1 MVSDSHTTKI
11 VTAYFVTTILIFA
24 AITLLVLIAKLTTT
38 TATLYKKGE
47 SEKAGI
53 RILIYAIAAQSF
65 FLLSI
70 LLIIGVTVQIIL
82 IDGHKLQENHM
93 HLVDRIYYECFEEME
108 YGIAICDSLGHLLM
122 IWLFVSRLTIF
133 DNSVFALSK
142 RLISGTY
149 IALFVLLLSSFV
161 IIIEIIRDDHD
172 VYVII
177 MSEIVWEIGIEC
189 MCIWLLYLFC
199 SKLYE
204 FIQKSSMARQ
214 KTQSKQ
220 TVHNEVMIC
229 MTQKLQSSRSNTTD
243 NAQVQNTLEPHSVTA
258 YTLTPS
264 PITKPTKDDN
274 PLTAVAESVPTPAN
288 SKQIVDFVNVM
299 NKLALLVVVAV
310 CSSFLSLIGN
320 VFIEIHE
327 LKTIEQHTVD
337 IQSIWA
343 FLLPAMDMIITS
355 FMLFLQFPSAEGV
368 YKNMCFQ
375 ADAMFL
381 AWCLRVHAY
390 AVSIKREPAEK
401 DAVDHAK
408 PDINVHTVTT
418 STISSVSEATF
429 EMSSNKSQSPSP
441 SLRSLPQMH

>member
-1 MVSDSHTTKI
+1 MYMSLSCLRLSGKSASNVC
-11 VTAYFVTTILIFA
+11 AYGCCICSVP
-24 AITLLVLIAKLTTT
+24 
-38 TATLYKKGE
+38 
-47 SEKAGI
+47 SCMN
-53 RILIYAIAAQSF
+53 SF
-65 FLLSI
+65 KS
-70 LLIIGVTVQIIL
+70 Q
-82 IDGHKLQENHM
+82 
-93 HLVDRIYYECFEEME
+93 
-108 YGIAICDSLGHLLM
+108 
-122 IWLFVSRLTIF
+122 
-133 DNSVFALSK
+133 
-142 RLISGTY
+142 
-149 IALFVLLLSSFV
+149 
-161 IIIEIIRDDHD
+161 
-172 VYVII
+172 
-177 MSEIVWEIGIEC
+177 VWRV
-189 MCIWLLYLFC
+189 
-199 SKLYE
+199 K
-204 FIQKSSMARQ
+204 

-327 LKTIEQHTVD
+327 LQTIEQHTVD

-343 FLLPAMDMIITS
+343 FLLPGMDMVITS
-355 FMLFLQFPSAEGV
+355 FMLFLQFPSAEGT
-368 YKNMCFQ
+368 YKTMCFK

-381 AWCLRVHAY
+381 TWCLKAHAY
-390 AVSIKREPAEK
+390 AVSKEEHVDK
-401 DAVDHAK
+401 DAVE
-408 PDINVHTVTT
+408 IQTVTTT
-418 STISSVSEATF
+418 STISSVRETAF

-441 SLRSLPQMH
+441 SVPEMH

>member
-1 MVSDSHTTKI
+1 
-11 VTAYFVTTILIFA
+11 
-24 AITLLVLIAKLTTT
+24 
-38 TATLYKKGE
+38 
-47 SEKAGI
+47 
-53 RILIYAIAAQSF
+53 
-65 FLLSI
+65 
-70 LLIIGVTVQIIL
+70 
-82 IDGHKLQENHM
+82 
-93 HLVDRIYYECFEEME
+93 
-108 YGIAICDSLGHLLM
+108 
-122 IWLFVSRLTIF
+122 
-133 DNSVFALSK
+133 
-142 RLISGTY
+142 
-149 IALFVLLLSSFV
+149 
-161 IIIEIIRDDHD
+161 
-172 VYVII
+172 

-204 FIQKSSMARQ
+204 FIQMSSMAGQR
-214 KTQSKQ
+214 TQSKQ
-220 TVHNEVMIC
+220 MVHNEVMIC
-229 MTQKLQSSRSNTTD
+229 MTPKLQSHRSNTDQT
-243 NAQVQNTLEPHSVTA
+243 QVQHHLEAPSVTA
-258 YTLTPS
+258 YTISPATCTKPAKYDMRLSTAKTFPATPRRPATPRTPS
-264 PITKPTKDDN
+264 
-274 PLTAVAESVPTPAN
+274 TPHSN
-288 SKQIVDFVNVM
+288 QIVDFVNVM

-327 LKTIEQHTVD
+327 LQTIEQHTVD

-390 AVSIKREPAEK
+390 AVSIKREPVEK